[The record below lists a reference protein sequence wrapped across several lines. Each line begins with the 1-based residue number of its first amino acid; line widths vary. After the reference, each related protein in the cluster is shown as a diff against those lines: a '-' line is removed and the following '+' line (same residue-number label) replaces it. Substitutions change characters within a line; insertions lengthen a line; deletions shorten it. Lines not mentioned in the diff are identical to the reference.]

1 MGVGNT
7 LIFFKIIHMPEEL
20 EQDYSVGELMTGT
33 GNMLRGSIM
42 SNDSQ
47 YAKATMA

>member
-1 MGVGNT
+1 
-7 LIFFKIIHMPEEL
+7 MPEEL
-20 EQDYSVGELMTGT
+20 EQDYCIGELMTAT
-33 GNMLRGSIM
+33 GNTLRGSTM